1 MKNETIETSLNYIRD
16 YRRSLNEEI
25 VRAQM
30 AGNPDPDVGEDFVHL
45 LEIAE
50 MLASHNEAMGE
61 IITRQDDE
69 INMLRD
75 RLRQRE
81 EANFQNSYFKGN
93 HK

>member
-1 MKNETIETSLNYIRD
+1 
-16 YRRSLNEEI
+16 
-25 VRAQM
+25 
-30 AGNPDPDVGEDFVHL
+30 
-45 LEIAE
+45 
-50 MLASHNEAMGE
+50 MGE